1 MQVNNN
7 YQINFQGLNF
17 HTKYNASVEKEV
29 KGILYKKLPQEEV
42 DSFFSILKKSPVET
56 TLGLADSKPFDRLDA
71 MITYKT
77 PFAKD
82 EDFSYIEEGRV
93 RNLLNF
99 KPRNFIHKVLMKVES
114 LEETYQI
121 GRYAQ

>member
-7 YQINFQGLNF
+7 YQINFQGLKF

-29 KGILYKKLPQEEV
+29 KEILYKKLPQEEV

-56 TLGLADSKPFDRLDA
+56 ILGLADSKPFDRLDA
-71 MITYKT
+71 MITYKH
-77 PFAKD
+77 PCAK
-82 EDFSYIEEGRV
+82 EENFTYIEEGWL
-93 RNLLNF
+93 RNLLKF
-99 KPRNFIHKVLMKVES
+99 KPRNFIHKVLLKVES

-121 GRYAQ
+121 GRYA

>member
-7 YQINFQGLNF
+7 CQISFQGLRF

-29 KGILYKKLPQEEV
+29 KEVLYKKLPQNEV

-56 TLGLADSKPFDRLDA
+56 TLGVADGKEYDRLDA
-71 MITYKT
+71 IISYKH
-77 PFAKD
+77 PNAKD
-82 EDFSYIEEGRV
+82 ENFTYIEE
-93 RNLLNF
+93 NKFKNMLNF
-99 KPRNFIHKVLMKVES
+99 KPRSFIHKVLMKVES

-121 GRYAQ
+121 GRYAK